1 MMPIIVGNPITVGG
15 KLPAFVG
22 WLRGSGT
29 NSGSY
34 TTKGTWEVIDSG
46 RASVSS
52 NQLSVSKAGSYT
64 VYYQVRG
71 GYNNSGSTITC
82 YYRIYAGGT
91 AQVTSS
97 TGNAAAASSFTVTL
111 SEGDTIYIQ
120 TYNSGTSS
128 NTHNFTVLVM
138 RES

>member
-1 MMPIIVGNPITVGG
+1 MPIIGNPISLGG

-22 WLRGSGT
+22 WLRGHGT

-34 TTKGTWEVIDSG
+34 TTKGTWAVIDSS

-52 NQLSVSKAGSYT
+52 NVLAVSKAGSYT

-71 GYNNSGSTITC
+71 GYNNNGSTITC
-82 YYRIYAGGT
+82 YYRIYGGGSIQ
-91 AQVTSS
+91 ASGS
-97 TGNAAAASSFTVTL
+97 TGNSAAESSFTATL
-111 SEGDTIYIQ
+111 SAGDTIYIQ
-120 TYNSGTSS
+120 TYNSGSSS
-128 NTHNFTVLVM
+128 NTHSFTVLVM